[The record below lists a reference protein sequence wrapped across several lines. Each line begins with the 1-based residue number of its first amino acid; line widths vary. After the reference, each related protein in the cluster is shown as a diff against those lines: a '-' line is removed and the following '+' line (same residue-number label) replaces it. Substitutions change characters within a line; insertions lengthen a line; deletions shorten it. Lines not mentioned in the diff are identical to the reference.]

1 MGMIACYQMIE
12 DSVISELKKKDEDE
26 LFENVEELQEDGDSI
41 LDIDKLWDGLHCL
54 LTGVTASEPEW
65 GNPLSEAIVGSEKF
79 IDNEDSDYISYISS
93 DGVQEIEKALM
104 GFDIEL
110 ALIDFQPKD
119 FVQKGIYP
127 NIWIHS
133 DKTELKQELKECFLE
148 LRSFYEKAVQLK
160 KGVIVSIY

>member
-1 MGMIACYQMIE
+1 
-12 DSVISELKKKDEDE
+12 
-26 LFENVEELQEDGDSI
+26 
-41 LDIDKLWDGLHCL
+41 
-54 LTGVTASEPEW
+54 
-65 GNPLSEAIVGSEKF
+65 
-79 IDNEDSDYISYISS
+79 
-93 DGVQEIEKALM
+93 M

-110 ALIDFQPKD
+110 ALSDFQPKD

-133 DKTELKQELKECFLE
+133 DKTELQQELKECFLE